1 MSILKIIHEELT
13 RIGVPY
19 EFMRWTSKVSYPY
32 FVGEISETEPMTGDG
47 LQEHTLLLDGFT
59 RGNYIDLET
68 IKETIKKHF
77 HPIYGLRRQTDDGYA
92 VLFYAGAFYVP
103 TGEADL
109 KRIQV
114 TLKIK
119 EWKVY

>member
-1 MSILKIIHEELT
+1 MSILRIIHEELA

-47 LQEHTLLLDGFT
+47 LREHTLLLDGFT
-59 RGNYIDLET
+59 RSNYIDLET
-68 IKETIKKHF
+68 IKEKIEKHF
-77 HPIYGLRRQTDDGYA
+77 HPIYGLRRQTDSGYA
-92 VLFYAGAFYVP
+92 VFFYAGAFYVP

-119 EWKVY
+119 EWKVD